1 MNWNDDGAPES
12 INESLVSS
20 ITTSV
25 ARRDEIVLLTVGGD
39 VDLSTAPTLERAIDA
54 VLIGRPRAFIIDLS
68 AVEFL
73 GSAGLKLLA
82 AANEKSTFP
91 GRFGVVANNSAARRP
106 IEVTQLDQFVSLFPT
121 LDDAVTSLRSD
132 TVS

>member
-1 MNWNDDGAPES
+1 MNWNDNGAPGF
-12 INESLVSS
+12 IDESLVSS

-39 VDLSTAPTLERAIDA
+39 VDLSTAPILERAIDA
-54 VLIGRPRAFIIDLS
+54 VLNGRPRAFIIDLS

-73 GSAGLKLLA
+73 GSAGLKLLV
-82 AANEKSTFP
+82 AANERCEFP
-91 GRFGVVANNSAARRP
+91 SSFGVVANNSAARRP
-106 IEVTQLDQFVSLFPT
+106 IEITQLDQFVSLFPT
-121 LDDAVTSLRSD
+121 LNDAVTSLRGD

>member
-1 MNWNDDGAPES
+1 MSWNDDGAS
-12 INESLVSS
+12 ESLDESLASS

-25 ARRDEIVLLTVGGD
+25 ARHDEIALLTVGGD

-54 VLIGRPRAFIIDLS
+54 VLMDRPRAFIIDLS

-73 GSAGLKLLA
+73 GSAGLRLLF
-82 AANEKSTFP
+82 AANEKAGIP
-91 GRFGVVANNSAARRP
+91 GRFGVVANNSAARKP
-106 IEVTQLDQFVSLFPT
+106 IEVTQLDQFFSLFPT
-121 LDDAVTSLRSD
+121 LDDAVKSLRGD